1 MTTRARTA
9 LTAGVLA
16 LTLVVMGAGFPAK
29 TVPPKQ
35 WTGGLCTSLDAWRS
49 VAVDGAD
56 QLKASLSGT
65 QQVSLKDAR
74 SALSAYLA
82 DVADATEQ
90 ARQDIKDLGAP
101 HTPNGRKIERRLV
114 KLFGA
119 LHGDVEELQDRASK
133 MSTTREQVAL
143 RQVRSIQSDVN
154 GVFDTF
160 TKEFQ
165 RMKRLDS
172 GRKIDKAFAAS
183 KACQTPSS

>member
-16 LTLVVMGAGFPAK
+16 LTLAVMGAGFPAK

-35 WTGGLCTSLDAWRS
+35 WTGGLCTSLDAWRG

-56 QLKASLSGT
+56 QLKASLSGA

-74 SALSAYLA
+74 RALAAYLA

-101 HTPNGRKIERRLV
+101 DTPHGRKIERRLV
-114 KLFGA
+114 KLFGE
-119 LHGDVEELQDRASK
+119 LHGDVDGLQRRASK
-133 MSTTREQVAL
+133 MSTTKKQLAL

-160 TKEFQ
+160 SEEFQ
-165 RMKRLDS
+165 HMKRLDA

-183 KACQTPSS
+183 EACQTPSS

>member
-1 MTTRARTA
+1 MTRRARTA

-16 LTLVVMGAGFPAK
+16 LTLVVMGAGFPTR

-56 QLKASLSGT
+56 QLKASLGD
-65 QQVSLKDAR
+65 QQVSLQDAR
-74 SALSAYLA
+74 SALRAYLA

-101 HTPNGRKIERRLV
+101 DTPHGKKIERRLV
-114 KLFGA
+114 KLFGE
-119 LHGDVEELQDRASK
+119 LHGDVEDLQDRASK
-133 MSTTREQVAL
+133 MSITKEQLAL
-143 RQVRSIQSDVN
+143 RQVTSIQGDVN

-165 RMKRLDS
+165 RLKKLDA